1 MGNLK
6 SDKSQLGGFL
16 LVTLAVIVFST
27 IEVASQHVQR
37 EQGLSVFDLSLLRFG
52 IGGIVLGIAALIRTG
67 KKEMLSIIKSDGWR
81 IALLG
86 LIGTTALSMFYQRSL
101 MLTSSMIGGA
111 IFSINPAIVALLF
124 LIARIDKP
132 TLPRLLGVALGVIC
146 VLVTN
151 KGAKS
156 HEPQFPDYFIGNLF
170 AVGAVMAWSFYF
182 FLVRDYIKKYSALA
196 VSSISLIGGSIG
208 LLIVMPFVPL
218 LGWGEAFT
226 FYKILTPFGWGLV
239 LYLGIVTVGFGY
251 YWLYRGLAKT
261 GVSSGMMI
269 FFIKPAL
276 VALLAH
282 FLQRQPLSPW
292 IWVGIILASVSIITV
307 GIDGTN
313 LFRKKREWSNR

>member
-1 MGNLK
+1 VGNLK

-67 KKEMLSIIKSDGWR
+67 KKEMFSIIKSDGWR

-86 LIGTTALSMFYQRSL
+86 LIGTTALSMFYHRSL

-151 KGAKS
+151 KRRKIS
-156 HEPQFPDYFIGNLF
+156 RT
-170 AVGAVMAWSFYF
+170 AV
-182 FLVRDYIKKYSALA
+182 
-196 VSSISLIGGSIG
+196 
-208 LLIVMPFVPL
+208 P
-218 LGWGEAFT
+218 
-226 FYKILTPFGWGLV
+226 
-239 LYLGIVTVGFGY
+239 
-251 YWLYRGLAKT
+251 
-261 GVSSGMMI
+261 
-269 FFIKPAL
+269 
-276 VALLAH
+276 
-282 FLQRQPLSPW
+282 
-292 IWVGIILASVSIITV
+292 
-307 GIDGTN
+307 
-313 LFRKKREWSNR
+313 